1 MFYLIGLAYS
11 SNRDAVMYPWY
22 TAYNPDMKLLDD
34 DVLGIQTLY
43 GKFKILDKDNEQFV
57 PKTV

>member
-1 MFYLIGLAYS
+1 
-11 SNRDAVMYPWY
+11 MYPWY